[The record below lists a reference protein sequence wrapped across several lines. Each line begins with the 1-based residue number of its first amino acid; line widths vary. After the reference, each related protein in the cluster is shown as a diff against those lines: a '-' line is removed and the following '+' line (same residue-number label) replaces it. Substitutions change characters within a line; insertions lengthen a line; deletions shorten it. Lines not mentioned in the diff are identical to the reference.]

1 MQARRVMRGYHDGP
15 PRRPTYLSGDYWP
28 KRVSSRSTRT
38 RHLPAQTPPR
48 SRPGRTRIRQS
59 PIVSTRFDRLCLSR
73 VETQGN
79 AIARRKRKSNH
90 HPEGARFLI
99 GRERGD
105 RMAPPSLLRMESS
118 SQPRH

>member
-1 MQARRVMRGYHDGP
+1 MRGYHDAP
-15 PRRPTYLSGDYWP
+15 PRRPTHVSGDYWP
-28 KRVSSRSTRT
+28 KRVSSRNTRT

-73 VETQGN
+73 VETLGN
-79 AIARRKRKSNH
+79 PSARREREFKH
-90 HPEGARFLI
+90 HPEGAWFLI

-105 RMAPPSLLRMESS
+105 RMAPPSLLRMGRS